1 MLIEILNL
9 AAALEWIALGVLVFF
24 ELRSQKRR
32 LEEAIKEL
40 ENAIRWTHGRNLR
53 PRFERPEDP

>member
-1 MLIEILNL
+1 MIIEILSL

-24 ELRSQKRR
+24 ELRSQTRR

-40 ENAIRWTHGRNLR
+40 ENAIR
-53 PRFERPEDP
+53 

>member
-1 MLIEILNL
+1 MIIEILEL
-9 AAALEWIALGVLVFF
+9 ASALEWIALGVLGFF

-40 ENAIRWTHGRNLR
+40 ENAIR
-53 PRFERPEDP
+53 

>member
-1 MLIEILNL
+1 MIIEILSL

-24 ELRSQKRR
+24 KLRSQKRR

-40 ENAIRWTHGRNLR
+40 ENAIR
-53 PRFERPEDP
+53 

>member
-1 MLIEILNL
+1 MIIEILEL
-9 AAALEWIALGVLVFF
+9 AAALEWIALSVLVFF

-40 ENAIRWTHGRNLR
+40 ENAIR
-53 PRFERPEDP
+53 

>member
-9 AAALEWIALGVLVFF
+9 AAALEWVALGVLGFF

-40 ENAIRWTHGRNLR
+40 ENAIR
-53 PRFERPEDP
+53 